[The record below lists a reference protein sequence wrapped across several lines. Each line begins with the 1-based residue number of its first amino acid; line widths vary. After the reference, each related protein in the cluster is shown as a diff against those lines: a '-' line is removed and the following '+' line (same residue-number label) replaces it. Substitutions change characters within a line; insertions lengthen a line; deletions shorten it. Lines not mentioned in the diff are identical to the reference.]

1 MNRWKIEEVEY
12 INIAY
17 RIPYEIAES
26 YMEDLYGK
34 SINNIRLFMTRIKDF
49 SAVLERA

>member
-34 SINNIRLFMTRIKDF
+34 SINVFL
-49 SAVLERA
+49 